1 MKKIVKN
8 RTIDDYINIGK
19 SDIVLYL
26 IISLILL
33 IFLLCISFKFNDY
46 FFLFFEIIMLLFFIG
61 KLETYINLKKFK
73 KHLIDHNIYNKI
85 GKIDYFNEKDY
96 FLTNNYMIIKKD
108 KQIYSFKYT
117 DIKRIFK
124 INNIVLNNHS
134 NSYYQIKL
142 YIITNNNEFEI
153 LIYSTILVDK
163 DYMDISDY
171 LLNKNPNIEITE
183 EETKT
188 DINI

>member
-61 KLETYINLKKFK
+61 KIETYINLKKIK

-134 NSYYQIKL
+134 ESYNQIKL
-142 YIITNNNEFEI
+142 HIITNNNEFEI

-163 DYMDISDY
+163 DNMDISDY
-171 LLNKNPNIEITE
+171 LLNKNSNIEISE
-183 EETKT
+183 EKMKY
-188 DINI
+188 NK

>member
-142 YIITNNNEFEI
+142 HIITNNNEFEI
-153 LIYSTILVDK
+153 LIY
-163 DYMDISDY
+163 
-171 LLNKNPNIEITE
+171 
-183 EETKT
+183 
-188 DINI
+188 